1 MASFF
6 KSNNTTTGQ
15 APVAMALLGL
25 VWLFYFVVFVLIF
38 YKSYRFFQSLKTKPE
53 FRDMTTVKDLETLYL
68 TAFIVQISVIGLF
81 FLTALFLRKK

>member
-1 MASFF
+1 MATSF
-6 KSNNTTTGQ
+6 KSGNATDP
-15 APVAMALLGL
+15 APVAMAVLGL

-53 FRDMTTVKDLETLYL
+53 FREMATVRDLETLYL